1 MLRKGFWLNS
11 PRLGRI
17 EGGFS
22 LLEVL
27 VATVIVGVGLVA
39 TLSVMKVVNQS
50 REALAERTA
59 YQQLGD
65 AIFENNRQ
73 VIKRHPQSAFPVPQP
88 NNPTNVFGSLASTSC
103 SGAGSGSLQSDV
115 QSTICNLTWP
125 PGAGAHVVQVTY
137 WVICDSARSCDT
149 PRSIRV
155 NLTFQPVGAPSSR
168 IYERV
173 AFFTK

>member
-1 MLRKGFWLNS
+1 MSSRNS
-11 PRLGRI
+11 SRTQ
-17 EGGFS
+17 GGFS

-50 REALAERTA
+50 REILAERTA

-65 AIFENNRQ
+65 AILENNRQ
-73 VIKRHPQSAFPVPQP
+73 VIKRYPQSAFPVPPP
-88 NNPTNVFGSLASTSC
+88 NTVTNIFGSLTSASC
-103 SGAGSGSLQSDV
+103 PVGAGGTLQSDV
-115 QSTICNLTWP
+115 QSTICNLSWP
-125 PGAGAHVVQVTY
+125 SGAKAHVIQITY
-137 WVICDSARSCDT
+137 WVLCDGERPCASDA

-155 NLTFQPVGAPSSR
+155 NLLFRESASARV
-168 IYERV
+168 YERV